1 MAEFT
6 ANANQTVAPGAAVLF
21 DSTAIVPNRSVYHR
35 DGSAIF
41 TLRGLTYQPFA
52 RFKVVVGGNVAV
64 PTGGTAGP
72 ITFAIAISGEPDEN
86 TTMQVTPAAV
96 GEYFNISRETYIN
109 VPGGCCTQISLE
121 NTTATEADIKNVNLI
136 IERVA

>member
-21 DSTAIVPNRSVYHR
+21 DTTSIFPNRSIYHR

-52 RFKVVVGGNVAV
+52 RFKVVVGANIATS
-64 PTGGTAGP
+64 TGGTAGP
-72 ITFAIAISGEPDEN
+72 ISIAIAISGEADEN
-86 TTMQVTPAAV
+86 TTMEVTTAAV
-96 GEYFNISRETYIN
+96 EQYFNVSRETYIN
-109 VPGGCCTQISLE
+109 VPGGCCTQISIE
-121 NTTATEADIKNVNLI
+121 NTTETAIDIKNVNLV
-136 IERVA
+136 IERVV